1 MPGGKG
7 QEGNSRQGL
16 TWPGGVPDHSGGFPG
31 EAPPLH
37 SGVLPL
43 RFSTRG
49 KLRFALGRRIRL
61 FPSLLRPFPEA
72 PPRPGCRMTSM
83 FCSSSSRP
91 PMGQEREMA
100 AEEPVQG
107 PVTFEEVAVY
117 FTREEGALLDPTQRA
132 LYRDV
137 MQENYENV
145 TSLGFPVSKPDVI
158 SQLEQGEE
166 PWVLD
171 LQGSEE
177 GEILRAV
184 YAGGAGMV
192 SENKELNPQQ
202 EDAEQVEAHG
212 GLLQGSQGNVS
223 RRHVKGKTCESQHRP
238 ERQQGIQPR
247 EKVGKSINCQ
257 GTHQNSK
264 EITAQQRIPTEERK
278 NTCTECGKHFTLIS
292 TLIRHQRI
300 HTGERPYKCC
310 ECGKQFS
317 EKSNLIT
324 HQTSHTRER
333 PYECCECGK
342 SFTRSSTLTR
352 HQRIHTGER
361 PYECCECGKK
371 FTLSS
376 FLINHQRMHTGER
389 PYTCEPLLDFSL
401 RS

>member
-1 MPGGKG
+1 MQAVNARGEG

-16 TWPGGVPDHSGGFPG
+16 TWPGGVPDHAGGFPG
-31 EAPPLH
+31 EALGGLTPAILHTRETPFRPGAPDTPLPVPAPPLPRGPAAAWLQNDVH
-37 SGVLPL
+37 VLLQFIP
-43 RFSTRG
+43 SSHGTG
-49 KLRFALGRRIRL
+49 KRN
-61 FPSLLRPFPEA
+61 
-72 PPRPGCRMTSM
+72 GCRGA
-83 FCSSSSRP
+83 SS
-91 PMGQEREMA
+91 
-100 AEEPVQG
+100 
-107 PVTFEEVAVY
+107 
-117 FTREEGALLDPTQRA
+117 
-132 LYRDV
+132 
-137 MQENYENV
+137 
-145 TSLGFPVSKPDVI
+145 GFPVSKPDVI

-223 RRHVKGKTCESQHRP
+223 RRHVKGKTCESQDRP